1 MMFTELL
8 LSLPIAIPTTL
19 KYFWGT
25 LVNSFRL
32 VFELPHCMDLVVFS
46 GFSHN
51 VSRTTSKLLNR
62 LSHQLGVLSRCFGE
76 LSSFALR
83 ATP

>member
-1 MMFTELL
+1 MFPELL
-8 LSLPIAIPTTL
+8 LRLAIAIPTTL
-19 KYFWGT
+19 KYFWGI
-25 LVNSFRL
+25 LVNSSHL

-46 GFSHN
+46 GFSLN
-51 VSRTTSKLLNR
+51 VSRTSSKLLNR
-62 LSHQLGVLSRCFGE
+62 LSHQLEVLSRCFGE